1 MKIEELSKFGI
12 DDIYIQKFREQNIH
26 KLYKPQAEIL
36 KNNLLSD
43 NLVISIPTAAGKT
56 LLATLAMIKNL
67 SNKKKI
73 IYITPM
79 IALTNEKYSY
89 FKEIFG
95 KKYRVS
101 MSIGDFDSD
110 DPWLKY
116 SDIIVCTIEKLDSLT
131 RHKADWLKEVGLII
145 VDEVHLINDS
155 RRGPTLEVLLT
166 KMKQLIPESNFISL
180 SATVKNS
187 KELANW
193 LDSKLFVSDF
203 RPTKLHE
210 GVYFDNKI
218 TFSKHTYKT
227 TEDMEAE
234 ASIMKNTLELK
245 KQCLFFVSSRRNA
258 ESLAERLIGVTNSS
272 LKPEDKKQLEK
283 ISKEILSVLESPTK
297 QCKRLSNCVLNGT
310 AFHHAGLM
318 KKQKEILETNF
329 RKGLIKVISA
339 TPTLAIGVN
348 LPAFRVIIRDFKR
361 FSGFGMNYIP
371 VMEYKQMS
379 GRAGRPEY
387 DSFGESILVAK
398 SEDEKDDLTER
409 FIDGEV
415 EDIKSK
421 LAVEPILRMHTLSLI
436 ASDFTRTEQEIIDFF
451 SKTFYSFQY
460 GNDNIINE
468 KIMDIITELEE
479 WEFIER
485 NDKKISPTKLGKRIS
500 ELYLDPQTAHNFI
513 DSLVIANQK
522 ENNYFSFLNCICN
535 SIEMQPKV
543 SVKTKDIESLHN
555 EILLRN
561 EEFLQEIPEEWDYE
575 FDNFIR
581 SFKTSLLFDNW
592 VNEKTDDEI
601 LNEFRIAPGEMRSRI
616 KVADWLIYSLQEI
629 SNLLG
634 YKKLLTDIKKIR
646 LRLKYGIK
654 AEILPL
660 VKLKGIG
667 RVRARKLYKN
677 NLKTL
682 DSLRK
687 IPIESLQK
695 IIGKKLSTSIKKEV
709 GEKRLLKK

>member
-398 SEDEKDDLTER
+398 SEDEKDNLTER

-555 EILLRN
+555 EILLRKYC
-561 EEFLQEIPEEWDYE
+561 L
-575 FDNFIR
+575 
-581 SFKTSLLFDNW
+581 K
-592 VNEKTDDEI
+592 
-601 LNEFRIAPGEMRSRI
+601 
-616 KVADWLIYSLQEI
+616 
-629 SNLLG
+629 NLLLCF
-634 YKKLLTDIKKIR
+634 KL
-646 LRLKYGIK
+646 
-654 AEILPL
+654 
-660 VKLKGIG
+660 
-667 RVRARKLYKN
+667 
-677 NLKTL
+677 
-682 DSLRK
+682 
-687 IPIESLQK
+687 
-695 IIGKKLSTSIKKEV
+695 
-709 GEKRLLKK
+709 

>member
-654 AEILPL
+654 AELLPL